1 MDQTQTQCEPEPE
14 PTDETAEVAPS
25 EPTTMP
31 HTPTT
36 TPHTPTTT
44 SHAPSET
51 DSTQPTTP
59 SSAAPVVCT
68 PAHQQLQSRI
78 PKPPVPLVP
87 VVPMLPQSPSTPRN
101 PSKDGRRP
109 SSDTS
114 ITPKSSAIL
123 GAEDPATNTTQEVST
138 DAIPSPSS
146 VHGSEEPATI
156 ISPPCAPPKSW
167 ADLVR
172 SKTQPRAISM
182 QEGPASRA
190 GMAISKSESL
200 VDVLNSLGA
209 NVDHYS
215 EKIAFLETRGL
226 VNTGN
231 MCYMNSVRFRF
242 ECQNFP
248 HPL

>member
-1 MDQTQTQCEPEPE
+1 MDQTQTQTQTQTQCEPEPADE
-14 PTDETAEVAPS
+14 PAEVAPS
-25 EPTTMP
+25 EPQ
-31 HTPTT
+31 TPTT

-59 SSAAPVVCT
+59 SSAAPVRI
-68 PAHQQLQSRI
+68 PAQQQLQSKI

-87 VVPMLPQSPSTPRN
+87 VVPILPQSPSTPRN
-101 PSKDGRRP
+101 LSKDGRRP

-114 ITPKSSAIL
+114 ITPTSSAIL
-123 GAEDPATNTTQEVST
+123 SAEGPATNTMQEAST
-138 DAIPSPSS
+138 GAIPSPSS

-156 ISPPCAPPKSW
+156 VSPPCAPPKSW

-172 SKTQPRAISM
+172 SKTQPRAGSV
-182 QEGPASRA
+182 QEGPVSR
-190 GMAISKSESL
+190 AISKSESL

-242 ECQNFP
+242 KCQNFP